1 MFANVFVYVCVLCN
15 FCNVCICLEFGCV
28 YVCACMF
35 KNVCVCTC
43 VCMLY
48 FFISL
53 LALYTS
59 RSGVISYHLCT

>member
-1 MFANVFVYVCVLCN
+1 MFVFVWNLDVSTCVHVCSR
-15 FCNVCICLEFGCV
+15 
-28 YVCACMF
+28 M
-35 KNVCVCTC
+35 CVCTC